1 MNSIQYEELCRL
13 FIADKFKLSIE
24 EVQSDR
30 ILNPRRPDSPEYR
43 HQIDLRWED
52 GNELTE
58 NKYIANAK
66 WRSSAKI
73 DQGDVLLLQKV
84 KEKVAANKA
93 VMITNIGFTEGAEAV
108 AKDEGI
114 ALHIVRPDF
123 DIAILDPD
131 LKDRTVIQAQFQ
143 KLSTNDKSPYTYE
156 IVHRAVD
163 SGTDAETQSGV
174 PNETVS
180 HSKVIRQTPVNR
192 MARPTSDRRAPS
204 GTQKVQ
210 GGQSGSP
217 TGGRGGSGKKGPGP
231 ARGGG
236 RAPRRR

>member
-13 FIADKFKLSIE
+13 FIADKFKLSIQ
-24 EVQSDR
+24 EVQSVR

-73 DQGDVLLLQKV
+73 EQGDILLLQKV

-93 VMITNIGFTEGAEAV
+93 VMITSVGFDKGAEAA

-123 DIAILDPD
+123 DHAILDLG
-131 LKDRTVIQAQFQ
+131 LKDRKVIQTQFQ
-143 KLSTNDKSPYTYE
+143 KFSTTDKRPYTYE
-156 IVHRAVD
+156 IVHRAFDLGIDVEGQSSD
-163 SGTDAETQSGV
+163 SGNTVTDLKAKV
-174 PNETVS
+174 PTYS
-180 HSKVIRQTPVNR
+180 NR
-192 MARPTSDRRAPS
+192 MTQPRSY
-204 GTQKVQ
+204 TQKGQ
-210 GGQSGSP
+210 GGRSGPP
-217 TGGRGGSGKKGPGP
+217 TGGRRGSGKKGPGP
-231 ARGGG
+231 SRGGG
-236 RAPRRR
+236 KPPRKR